1 MAKLTDEEFIKIQEE
16 NSELFRKHYE
26 KIKKLPDDTFIGLP
40 LNKTVN
46 VPINGMFFQYLRIQ
60 MDYLMQAEEPY
71 TVVESLLK
79 IKDKMSMHT
88 TRKTEKKA
96 LKEGI
101 KTKYDNFD
109 IAFYCCYALIAQI
122 SAIAESSG
130 NAIPFD
136 RDEVFKSVDK
146 KFMQDAPV
154 PDIDPL
160 SAEEL
165 AKRMGITV
173 GKDGKVKFDEDYIKK
188 RGLDK
193 EKSTNADI
201 ESHFGAPAE
210 DVMEMGVNPAK
221 PYDKRKEN
229 RREKWDN
236 S

>member
-1 MAKLTDEEFIKIQEE
+1 MAKLTNEEFIKIQEE

-26 KIKKLPDDTFIGLP
+26 KIKQLPENTFVGLP
-40 LNKTVN
+40 LDGVVN

-79 IKDKMSMHT
+79 IKDKLNRHT
-88 TRKTEKKA
+88 TKKTEKKA
-96 LKEGI
+96 GKDKE
-101 KTKYDNFD
+101 KYDNFD

-130 NAIPFD
+130 KAVAFD
-136 RDEVFKSVDK
+136 RDDVFKSVDK
-146 KFMQDAPV
+146 KFMQDAPI

-173 GKDGKVKFDEDYIKK
+173 GKDGKVKFDEDYLKK
-188 RGLDK
+188 QGLDK
-193 EKSTNADI
+193 VKSTNADI
-201 ESHFGAPAE
+201 ESHFGVPAE
-210 DVMEMGVNPAK
+210 DVIAMGENPAK
-221 PYDKRKEN
+221 PYHKRKEN
-229 RREKWDN
+229 RRENWDN
-236 S
+236 Y